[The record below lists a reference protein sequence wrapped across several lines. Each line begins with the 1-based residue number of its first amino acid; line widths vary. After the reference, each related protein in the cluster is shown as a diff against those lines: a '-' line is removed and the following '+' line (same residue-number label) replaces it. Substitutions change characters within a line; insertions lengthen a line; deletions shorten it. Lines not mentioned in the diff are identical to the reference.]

1 MKAILAVAVSGLLV
15 GAAGANL
22 AVNGSFEDGPE
33 GVFAATPARDVLPG
47 WRLFDTTDPDAVKYE
62 LVEDAAEATDG
73 NHYVKITSTA
83 TSAGPDAGL
92 DITMNGAGAVAATIG
107 TGYTVSFDAK
117 RVAGTNNNLAVSIR
131 TCAGDTVVEHLV
143 EHNLSLTSEWTAVS
157 YEVAPAKRPWKGAA
171 PVFYIGF
178 RPKFK
183 GALLDETIYIDNVSI
198 EEISADTKPVNGRFK
213 VTFADGTAREG
224 SCSPARPVVEPSFV
238 QQLFSAG
245 RPAVRAVSA
254 SSPGDGF
261 AAAADG
267 DLSTHWTS
275 GPESTA
281 WVTLEL
287 EEQTVV
293 RSVAVFWDVKAAKAG
308 DVQVSLDG
316 SNWETVGEFERQVD
330 ETVLFVSCRPT
341 TARFVRLRCLK
352 RHPRGGGMPGHYTI
366 WDVAVNPEMKPFLAD
381 WKDPVRRTFADRE
394 AGRRAE
400 AMLAGMTAD
409 QKIDYIG
416 QVLADG
422 AREELGLP
430 KLRVTDA
437 SMGVKD
443 PPNTAFPSTILLA
456 ATWNPERAALQGKSI
471 AQACRHKG
479 INCLLGPGMN
489 IYRTSINGR
498 NFEYMGEDPYLVSR
512 MAVAY
517 VKAVQQQGVMAT
529 VKHFAVNNIELS
541 RRENDS
547 QVGERALR
555 EIYFPAFKATV
566 QEGGAHAVMTAYNL
580 LNGRY
585 CAENPWLIKEVL
597 EGDWGYTGIVMSDWR
612 STSDPVMTFN
622 SGIDAEMPWG
632 RAMNRSIIN
641 ELLQSEI
648 ISAAELD
655 DKVKTI
661 LYNGYASGAFDY
673 SGPDASFPAGTRE
686 HAAAAETIAEEGIIL
701 LKNRNGLLPLDAAT
715 GGKIIL
721 AGPMVENAPP
731 SGRGSGDVRYA
742 KGKQPP
748 SIRSAFEKRFGTDR
762 LVVCGTEERCRA
774 LRDEDLAAAD
784 AVIVCVGFNQEGFG
798 ESVYEGEGAD
808 RPFGLSEPQQK
819 FVERC
824 VAKNPRTVVAVTAGG
839 GMDME
844 GWDGQ
849 AGAILYTWYTGEAG
863 GTPLAKIVCGE
874 VNPSGRLPIS
884 IERSWSDSPVAAS
897 PVKTDVA
904 HVMHGRSLVDTPYSE
919 GILVGYRYYDT
930 KQLPVRY
937 AFGHGLSYTTFD
949 YSDLR
954 VVKSG
959 EGDRLDVAVSV
970 TVKNTGSRSGRETVQ
985 VYVHDREASV
995 LRPVRE
1001 LKGFSGLDLKPGE
1014 AREVTV
1020 HLDRHAFEFF
1030 DPDQKRWVLEPGE
1043 FEIQVGKSSRDI
1055 QLVDRVLL

>member
-1 MKAILAVAVSGLLV
+1 MKAILAIAVSGLMV
-15 GAAGANL
+15 GSANANL
-22 AVNGSFEDGPE
+22 AVNGSFEAGPP

-47 WRLFDTTDPDAVKYE
+47 WRLFDTTDPDAVTFE
-62 LVEDAAEATDG
+62 LVKDAAEAADG
-73 NHYVKITSTA
+73 NHYVRITSTKTA
-83 TSAGPDAGL
+83 VGPDAGL
-92 DITMNGAGAVAATIG
+92 DITVNGSGAVAASVG

-117 RVAGTNNNLAVSIR
+117 RAAGTDNNLAVSIR
-131 TCAGDTVVEHLV
+131 TCTGNTVVEHLV
-143 EHNLSLTSEWTAVS
+143 EHNLSLTSEWAAVS
-157 YEVAPAKRPWKGAA
+157 YEVAPVERPWRGAA
-171 PVFYIGF
+171 PVFYVGF
-178 RPKFK
+178 RPKSK
-183 GALLDETIYIDNVSI
+183 GALLDETICIDNVSI
-198 EEISADTKPVNGRFK
+198 VELPGDASPVNGRFK
-213 VTFADGTAREG
+213 VTFADGRSRDG
-224 SCSPARPVVEPSFV
+224 RCSPARPVVEPSFV

-267 DLSTHWTS
+267 DLSTRWTS

-281 WVTLEL
+281 WVTLDL
-287 EEQTVV
+287 EEPTVV
-293 RSVAVFWDVKAAKAG
+293 RSVAAFWDVKAAKAG

-316 SNWETVGEFERQVD
+316 SRWETVGEFERQID
-330 ETVLFVSCRPT
+330 ETVLFVSCRP
-341 TARFVRLRCLK
+341 ANAQFVRLRCLE
-352 RHPRGGGMPGHYTI
+352 RHPRGGQMPGHYTI

-381 WKDPVRRTFADRE
+381 WENPVRRNFADRE
-394 AGRRAE
+394 ADRRAE
-400 AMLAGMTAD
+400 AMLSRMSVD

-416 QVLADG
+416 QVLDDG
-422 AREELGLP
+422 ALAELGLQ

-456 ATWNPERAALQGKSI
+456 ATWNPELAALQGKSI
-471 AQACRHKG
+471 AQACHRKG

-489 IYRTSINGR
+489 IYRTAINGR

-512 MAVAY
+512 LAVAY

-529 VKHFAVNNIELS
+529 VKHFAANNMELH

-566 QEGGAHAVMTAYNL
+566 QEGGARAVMTAYNL

-585 CAENPWLIKEVL
+585 CAENPWLIKGVL

-632 RAMNRSIIN
+632 RAMNRSVIK
-641 ELLQSEI
+641 ELLQNKI
-648 ISAAELD
+648 ISHAELD
-655 DKVKTI
+655 DKVKTV

-673 SGPDASFPAGTRE
+673 SGPDASFPAGTKE
-686 HAAAAETIAEEGIIL
+686 HAAAVEAIAEEGIVL
-701 LKNRNGLLPLDAAT
+701 LKNRSGLLPLDST

-742 KGKQPP
+742 KGKQPL
-748 SIRSAFEKRFGTDR
+748 SIRAAFEKRLGTDR
-762 LVVCGTEERCRA
+762 LVVCGTGERCRA
-774 LRDEDLAAAD
+774 LRDEEIAAAD

-808 RPFGLSEPQQK
+808 RPFGLSELQQK

-839 GMDME
+839 GIDMH
-844 GWDGQ
+844 GWDEQ

-897 PVKTDVA
+897 PVKTDAA

-930 KQLPVRY
+930 KKLPVRY
-937 AFGHGLSYTTFD
+937 AFGHGLSYTAFD

-954 VVKSG
+954 VAKTG
-959 EGDRLDVAVSV
+959 EGDRLDVAISV
-970 TVKNTGSRSGRETVQ
+970 TVKNTGSCSGRETVQ
-985 VYVHDREASV
+985 VYVHDRQASV

-1001 LKGFSGLDLKPGE
+1001 LKGFSKVNLQPGE
-1014 AREVTV
+1014 SREVIV

-1030 DPDQKRWVLEPGE
+1030 DPDQKCWVLEPGE

-1055 QLVDRVLL
+1055 QLVDSVLL